1 MVLLT
6 RPTDTVTV
14 TSTRVGDADVSVRPP
29 SLQFST
35 GNWNRMRTVTVAAE
49 QDFDQTADTA
59 TVRHEVTGADY
70 EDNGVTADSVTVNVD
85 DDDVPSTEIQLSV
98 SPQRAAEGRT
108 TQLTVTA
115 ELNASPEP
123 APVTV
128 TLELQSGTAQVTT
141 DFAQAAP
148 VTLTIPLGQVR
159 GTARVTLTTVDD
171 DVDEDD
177 GETVRIVATTA
188 SSFALSPA
196 ALEVT
201 IEDDDAR
208 GVEVSPTSLNVTEGR
223 PGVRY
228 TVRLE
233 SQPTEPVTVST
244 SVNGDS
250 EVSVQPASLSFTTED
265 WDTRQGLTVTVAQ
278 DPDGDDEQA
287 TITHQAVGGDYGA
300 VEAVLTVNVND
311 DDETSTRVTLTVD
324 PAEVAED
331 GGTATV
337 TVTAAL
343 NGAARAAPTEV
354 AVTVAGATA
363 TAVTDFATV
372 NGFTITIPIGQT
384 EATGDFRLT
393 PVNDF
398 LDEGSGET
406 LTVSGVATGL
416 TTRSATLTITDDDER
431 GIEVTPSPVPVD
443 EEGSSV
449 YRVALASEPAG
460 AVEVRVTVANNRD
473 VTVSPDRLTFTAMN
487 WPQSQPVTVM
497 AEHDDDGQ
505 DDEAELRHRASGSD
519 YNSVTAD
526 PVTVTVTDNDPR
538 GVQVTPTTLPV
549 SEGLTAKYTVVL
561 LTRPT
566 GTVTVTPEVTD
577 NTDVTVRPTSL
588 QFSTGNWHRAQT
600 VTVTAAQDLDQ
611 SDDVATVSHEVSG
624 ADYEVHGETADP
636 VSVTVDDDDVPSTEI
651 RLSVSPE
658 RVPEARRTLLTV
670 TAQLNKAPEAAPVT
684 VTIALQAGTAL
695 ATEDFA
701 AVANVTL
708 TIPMGARSGTRV
720 ITYLTNHITASTVE
734 L

>member
-1 MVLLT
+1 M
-6 RPTDTVTV
+6 
-14 TSTRVGDADVSVRPP
+14 
-29 SLQFST
+29 
-35 GNWNRMRTVTVAAE
+35 
-49 QDFDQTADTA
+49 
-59 TVRHEVTGADY
+59 
-70 EDNGVTADSVTVNVD
+70 
-85 DDDVPSTEIQLSV
+85 
-98 SPQRAAEGRT
+98 
-108 TQLTVTA
+108 
-115 ELNASPEP
+115 
-123 APVTV
+123 
-128 TLELQSGTAQVTT
+128 
-141 DFAQAAP
+141 
-148 VTLTIPLGQVR
+148 
-159 GTARVTLTTVDD
+159 
-171 DVDEDD
+171 
-177 GETVRIVATTA
+177 
-188 SSFALSPA
+188 
-196 ALEVT
+196 
-201 IEDDDAR
+201 
-208 GVEVSPTSLNVTEGR
+208 
-223 PGVRY
+223 
-228 TVRLE
+228 
-233 SQPTEPVTVST
+233 
-244 SVNGDS
+244 
-250 EVSVQPASLSFTTED
+250 
-265 WDTRQGLTVTVAQ
+265 
-278 DPDGDDEQA
+278 
-287 TITHQAVGGDYGA
+287 
-300 VEAVLTVNVND
+300 LTVNVND

-337 TVTAAL
+337 TVTSAL

-393 PVNDF
+393 PVNDS

-431 GIEVTPSPVPVD
+431 GIEVTPSPVTVA

-460 AVEVRVTVANNRD
+460 AVEVRVTVENNRA
-473 VTVSPDRLTFTAMN
+473 VTVSPERLTFTAVN
-487 WPQSQPVTVM
+487 WPQPQPVTVM

-505 DDEAELRHRASGSD
+505 DDEAELRHGASGSD

-611 SDDVATVSHEVSG
+611 SDDVATVSHAVSG
-624 ADYEVHGETADP
+624 ADYEDNGETADS

-670 TAQLNKAPEAAPVT
+670 TAQLNKAPQAAPVT

-695 ATEDFA
+695 APADFA

-720 ITYLTNHITASTVE
+720 LTLTPVNDRVDEDDETVRLSATTGASLALVPALLQVTIEDDDERGLELSRRSLTVTEEGSASPYTVRLTSQPTGPVTVFTTVSRDTEVTVRPPSLSFTTANWNTRQELMVAAAHDPDGDDERAIITHRASGADYGAASAVALTVTVNDNDQRSTAVALELTPDQVTEDAGAQAVTVTVTLNGAVRAASTEVAVTVQPDSAVAADFNPAQTTVTIPAQTESASATLRFEPVADAVAERDETVRVRGEATGLGAGTATLTIIDDDERGLALVPDSLTFGEGGSVAYTVALTSQPTGTVRVE
-734 L
+734 IDAQRVTGRVAVDDGC